1 MKKDLPVVGRHRR
14 AEAKVEFGSRV
25 GLSDKLRGLKDG
37 IGSRHQRDNSTLAIK
52 EIQFR
57 TSSGPTSQK
66 AVYAMRPDGSQHQAR
81 ERVMKG
87 LKAVVVLLNEGVV
100 PDLNV
105 VVAEL

>member
-1 MKKDLPVVGRHRR
+1 LLCLFEFVLRHESLGDIQRHMKKDLPVVGRHRR

-66 AVYAMRPDGSQHQAR
+66 AVYAMRPDGSQHQA
-81 ERVMKG
+81 
-87 LKAVVVLLNEGVV
+87 
-100 PDLNV
+100 
-105 VVAEL
+105 